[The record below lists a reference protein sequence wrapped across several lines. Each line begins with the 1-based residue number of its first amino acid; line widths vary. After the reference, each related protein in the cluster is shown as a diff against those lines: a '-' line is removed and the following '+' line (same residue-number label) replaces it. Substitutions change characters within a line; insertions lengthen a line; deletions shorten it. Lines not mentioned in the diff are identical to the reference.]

1 MVEFTSEPT
10 WAWHFLFWKVINH
23 WFNLTD
29 TGAYR
34 SFLLVQILAD
44 SVFKE
49 IGSFHP
55 RYQICGHR
63 VVHNIYCPF
72 NVHGICSY
80 VPYFI
85 SDIGNL
91 SAVFLFLVRGLQI
104 FSQRTSFWFHWFF
117 STDILF
123 SMYWFLL
130 FHYLSPA

>member
-1 MVEFTSEPT
+1 MVEFNSEPI

-29 TGAYR
+29 IGLYR
-34 SFLLVQILAD
+34 SFLPVQILAD

-63 VVHNIYCPF
+63 VVHNFYYPF
-72 NVHGICSY
+72 NVHGICSF
-80 VPYFI
+80 VSYFI
-85 SDIGNL
+85 SDIDNL

-123 SMYWFLL
+123 STYWFLL